1 MLLHHRN
8 WPVLPPNGR
17 AQGQPG
23 AGVDPLSDGTGVAP
37 AHVPTLPAATSAF
50 NLTLCH
56 PICPLSPVLGL
67 HCVWEPGP
75 QGLYYSN
82 HQSLSWRNSIRQ
94 TKQILSPKVGFL
106 LILEDRSLASNLR
119 SFSASSW
126 TSGFM
131 LPQPGIICVARFD
144 LRYHCFTKS

>member
-67 HCVWEPGP
+67 HCVWELGP

-94 TKQILSPKVGFL
+94 TKQILSPPQLEKVFL
-106 LILEDRSLASNLR
+106 PPGTCFLR
-119 SFSASSW
+119 RNFPNIEEEFS
-126 TSGFM
+126 
-131 LPQPGIICVARFD
+131 
-144 LRYHCFTKS
+144 

>member
-1 MLLHHRN
+1 MVSDNNYLHNLGINPDALHFVVSHPHRGPMLLHHRN

-37 AHVPTLPAATSAF
+37 THVPTLPAATSAF
-50 NLTLCH
+50 NLTLCP

-67 HCVWEPGP
+67 HCVWEPGL

-94 TKQILSPKVGFL
+94 TKQILSPKVEFL
-106 LILEDRSLASNLR
+106 LILEDRSLAS
-119 SFSASSW
+119 
-126 TSGFM
+126 
-131 LPQPGIICVARFD
+131 P
-144 LRYHCFTKS
+144 